1 MTLDEYREI
10 WQDQEP
16 REDLR
21 PFEEEVLSEVKER
34 SREYDRK
41 LFWRDLREIG
51 VAVLAAAFFGYVAF
65 AAGAPLMR
73 IGAAV
78 VVAAAA
84 FVVWKL
90 RRARR
95 NGDAELASRPV
106 AERLRARIDQVER
119 QIRLLES
126 VLWWYLAPLGIGVAL
141 MMISDGWGLW
151 TAGELLL
158 LVIVYGYIWHLNQRA
173 VRRCHRPRR
182 QELARLLRRLEE
194 EPDAPSPGR

>member
-10 WQDQEP
+10 WQRQEP
-16 REDLR
+16 GGDAGPLN
-21 PFEEEVLSEVKER
+21 EEALSEVKER

-41 LFWRDLREIG
+41 LFWRDVREIG
-51 VAVLAAAFFGYVAF
+51 VAVLGAVFFGYVALT
-65 AAGAPLMR
+65 AGSPLMR

-84 FVVWKL
+84 FIVWKL

-95 NGDAELASRPV
+95 NGDAELAGRPV
-106 AERLRARIDQVER
+106 ANRLRARIERVER

-141 MMISDGWGLW
+141 MLVSDGWGLW

-182 QELARLLRRLEE
+182 QELARLLHRLEE
-194 EPDAPSPGR
+194 EPDAPSARR